1 MFNRH
6 FCKNCDQLSCQIQQ
20 IAFSWRES
28 GKSSVQEK
36 VKNIK
41 EKHTSITV
49 LCSASLDGNTAIL
62 IKE

>member
-1 MFNRH
+1 M
-6 FCKNCDQLSCQIQQ
+6 QQ

-28 GKSSVQEK
+28 GESSVQEK
-36 VKNIK
+36 VTNIK

-49 LCSASLDGNTAIL
+49 LCSASLNGNTAIL